1 MAIRGKIYIKNAN
14 GTIFFDISDGH
25 ASGDN
30 TLKMRLFFNVSD
42 KYKVRKKKQTKFL
55 YMLNVR
61 FVNIIPVVQWREF
74 CVPDTCKGKRMYC
87 PKR

>member
-14 GTIFFDISDGH
+14 GTIFFDISDRH

-42 KYKVRKKKQTKFL
+42 KYKVRKKQTNKVL
-55 YMLNVR
+55 VHVKCQVCQYNSSCSMEGIL
-61 FVNIIPVVQWREF
+61 
-74 CVPDTCKGKRMYC
+74 CS
-87 PKR
+87 

>member
-14 GTIFFDISDGH
+14 GTIFFDISDRH

-42 KYKVRKKKQTKFL
+42 KYKVRKKTNKQSS
-55 YMLNVR
+55 
-61 FVNIIPVVQWREF
+61 
-74 CVPDTCKGKRMYC
+74 CTC
-87 PKR
+87 